1 MKTAFLCPY
10 FGTFPKHMQLW
21 INSCGTNND
30 TTFYLFT
37 DDKQNL
43 NYPDNFIVKYTTL
56 EELKDFFQSKFDFK
70 ISLSGV
76 YKLGDYKP
84 LYGYLFEDLIKD
96 YDAWGYLDVP
106 DEICGDVSEFVN
118 EEAFKD
124 VDKLMT
130 RGHMTIFKNTP
141 EINRRFMADTGAMF
155 NYRDI
160 FSSEHF
166 FNFEEIAKGSISW
179 IYVNNKW
186 NMNLLNDAVAD
197 VSGLFYDFRR
207 SCISDKLEYYRPSKA
222 PSIYAREDGK
232 VYGYFLEKGQVVKRE
247 YLYLHFKRRKMQINV
262 PLEADKYLIV
272 PSGFEPYKEVT
283 DDVIKHYAKKKWFY
297 PVFWEEVKKSIV
309 RKFTKNN
316 GR

>member
-141 EINRRFMADTGAMF
+141 EINRRFMADTGEMF

-197 VSGLFYDFRR
+197 V
-207 SCISDKLEYYRPSKA
+207 
-222 PSIYAREDGK
+222 
-232 VYGYFLEKGQVVKRE
+232 
-247 YLYLHFKRRKMQINV
+247 
-262 PLEADKYLIV
+262 
-272 PSGFEPYKEVT
+272 
-283 DDVIKHYAKKKWFY
+283 
-297 PVFWEEVKKSIV
+297 
-309 RKFTKNN
+309 
-316 GR
+316 